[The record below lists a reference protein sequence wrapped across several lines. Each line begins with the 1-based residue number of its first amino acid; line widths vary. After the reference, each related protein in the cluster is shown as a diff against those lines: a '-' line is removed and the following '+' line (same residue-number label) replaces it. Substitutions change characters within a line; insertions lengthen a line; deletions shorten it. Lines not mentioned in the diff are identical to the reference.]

1 MFVYSRQK
9 CLLCQ
14 GGAENLLN
22 KNLARISTNKNERL
36 IFVFSNN
43 YESSSY
49 SFYEDFC
56 KNVAITDLYGDIFCY
71 TLPKPK
77 WDYPYKKLFS
87 KSISTNYIE
96 HVITV
101 ELDTTIKL
109 RVKGYNE
116 DVTVNLP
123 FIPTEIQVFNVGT
136 NLILVDLT
144 ANLHYL
150 VIIETMGL
158 KVIFADM
165 CNEYDINNTLTLI
178 SYINGINKHKRTR
191 IYNYDG
197 DVKLDNETTK
207 STCLRT
213 YLPNEIIP
221 LAFLEEIKL
230 NADYSGYL
238 CGEALQNK
246 DLIKDFIGEFEF
258 CLPPFY
264 KNLDTTY
271 AIVSRSGVRYAKFT
285 ISQNKIADISLE
297 DYY

>member
-9 CLLCQ
+9 CLLYK
-14 GGAENLLN
+14 GGAEYLIN
-22 KNLARISTNKNERL
+22 KNLAKISTNKNERL
-36 IFVFSNN
+36 SFVFCEN
-43 YESSSY
+43 YEASTY
-49 SFYEDFC
+49 SFYDGFC
-56 KNVAITDLYGDIFCY
+56 KNVAITDLYGDILCY

-77 WDYPYKKLFS
+77 WNYPYKKLFT
-87 KSISTNYIE
+87 KSISANYIE
-96 HVITV
+96 HVITAF
-101 ELDTTIKL
+101 LDTTIKL
-109 RVKGYNE
+109 NVKGYNE

-123 FIPTEIQVFNVGT
+123 FIPTEMKVFNVGA

-150 VIIETMGL
+150 VIIETTGL
-158 KVIFADM
+158 KIKFTDL
-165 CNEYDINNTLTLI
+165 CNEYDINNTLTVI
-178 SYINGINKHKRTR
+178 NYINGINKYKRTR

-197 DVKLDNETTK
+197 EVKLDSDTTQ
-207 STCLRT
+207 SIYTRT

-221 LAFLEEIKL
+221 LAFLEEVKL
-230 NADYSGYL
+230 NADYNGYL
-238 CGEALQNK
+238 CGETLKNK

-271 AIVSRSGVRYAKFT
+271 AIVSRGGVKYAKFNF
-285 ISQNKIADISLE
+285 SQNKIADISLE